1 MEFLSF
7 AMLCK
12 TVFFAVFGWI
22 AFKVFG
28 RVFLAKKKLHVDY
41 VDSMA
46 GNLFASTM
54 MYMMPKKLMIKGMA
68 PKSRPLDVFE
78 VLQKDPYSIKEIEEG
93 RVWIISYTLGGGDPA
108 EGKAFGMGDDEET
121 YKKALLA
128 ARQKGDECVE
138 QLKKDWKLWKDYFKI
153 DPKIGLSGEY
163 CRKQTSDLMMVVIKL
178 NSGDI
183 LLYCPVVI
191 HEGTTLDLFLKE
203 LGTVKYIVIGSSFHT
218 NYLPA
223 TTKRFP
229 DAFVIG
235 TTPAEIKL
243 NAVRALKR
251 NKLDFNL
258 LLEDQLQDISSILR
272 SEGVTLCFCEHE
284 VMTNSVFLVAYN
296 TACEV
301 DLLYGHHDGCDCGY
315 RHSICDSIKTPYPED
330 YAMRIFRLLMMAQ
343 PASPNGF
350 LASYR
355 FAAMDPTS
363 TMSLISYPSPAAD
376 GSSCKKLA
384 IFLREILKLEFKQVA
399 CVHSHLQ
406 SADDFRK
413 SIDAA
418 WNWLDN
424 KSLIEK

>member
-1 MEFLSF
+1 MEFLTF
-7 AMLCK
+7 AVLCK
-12 TVFFAVFGWI
+12 TVFIAISGWI

-28 RVFLAKKKLHVDY
+28 RVYLAKKKLHVDY
-41 VDSMA
+41 EDSMG
-46 GNLFASTM
+46 GNLLASTM

-108 EGKAFGMGDDEET
+108 EGKAFGMGNDEET
-121 YKKALLA
+121 YKKALRA
-128 ARQKGDECVE
+128 ARLKGDEYVE
-138 QLKKDWKLWKDYFKI
+138 QLEKDWKLWKDYFEI
-153 DPKIGLSGEY
+153 DPKLGLSGEY
-163 CRKQTSDLMMVVIKL
+163 CRKQTSDLMMVVVKL
-178 NSGDI
+178 KSDDI

-191 HEGTTLDLFLKE
+191 HNRTTLDSFLKE

-223 TTKRFP
+223 TTKLFP
-229 DAFVIG
+229 DAIVIG

-243 NAVRALKR
+243 NAVSALKR
-251 NKLDFNL
+251 NKLDFDL
-258 LLEDQLQDISSILR
+258 LQKDQLQDICSILKK
-272 SEGVTLCFCEHE
+272 EGVTLHFSEHE

-301 DLLYGHHDGCDCGY
+301 DLLYGHHDGCSCGY
-315 RHSICDSIKTPYPED
+315 RHSFCDSIATFHPED
-330 YAMRIFRLLMMAQ
+330 YAMRIFGLLMMNQ

-363 TMSLISYPSPAAD
+363 TMSLISYPSPAPD
-376 GSSCKKLA
+376 GSSCKELA
-384 IFLREILKLEFKQVA
+384 IFLRDILKLEFQQVA

-406 SADDFRK
+406 NAEDFRK
-413 SIDAA
+413 SIDVA

-424 KSLIEK
+424 RSLIES